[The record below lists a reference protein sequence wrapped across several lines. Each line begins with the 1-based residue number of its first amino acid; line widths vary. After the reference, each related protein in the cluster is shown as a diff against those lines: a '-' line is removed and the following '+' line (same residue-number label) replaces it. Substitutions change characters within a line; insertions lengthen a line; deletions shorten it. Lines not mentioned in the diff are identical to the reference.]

1 MRTQNQLQS
10 NCQNRTCTLC
20 KKWISLMDK
29 NLGQVEGASGAKS
42 RACSQS
48 HEMFKSLVTW
58 SRYLDL
64 ILLLA
69 NGNTENC
76 LIPFS
81 MVFDYFKLSLTNL
94 TQQIWLRYG
103 AMSIT
108 FSVSLGNLS
117 FSQLYEWNLVLS
129 LVQTTPTTPDHC
141 FDKPSLRLAIH
152 LVLFVRSSTYWWFLC
167 QWQYFFINFQRPN
180 YIVPRVMD

>member
-1 MRTQNQLQS
+1 M
-10 NCQNRTCTLC
+10 
-20 KKWISLMDK
+20 KVDMMKA
-29 NLGQVEGASGAKS
+29 EGASGAKIRS
-42 RACSQS
+42 CFQSQKTFNS
-48 HEMFKSLVTW
+48 SVHSLTVQ
-58 SRYLDL
+58 DFD
-64 ILLLA
+64 LLLGNWMLV
-69 NGNTENC
+69 NGLNK
-76 LIPFS
+76 FS
-81 MVFDYFKLSLTNL
+81 MVFDYFKLSLTIP
-94 TQQIWLRYG
+94 TQKIWLRYG